1 MGAMLCFG
9 FVYYRKDLSIILF
22 LAALFTVPVLGEL
35 FVSIRRPIFL
45 DKTLIWVTIPLFL
58 TLAAGI
64 VQLRSR
70 FLMTIILGTL
80 AANSLFSTGDYYKF
94 FQKEDW
100 STPAGYVA
108 NFAEK
113 DDLIL
118 FNSNFIE
125 IPFDYYFKPFE
136 EQYSLQVIK
145 VGLPLNLFDSGV
157 LEPKMAMQ
165 DIPGLISLLKGHN
178 RVWLV
183 YSHDSYTDPMGI
195 IPQTLASKMKLLKT
209 RDFYGGQVQL
219 YGIP

>member
-1 MGAMLCFG
+1 MLCFG